1 MDAIFKRRS
10 VRKYITR
17 EVNDDLIIK
26 VLAAGMNAPSAGN
39 EQPWHF
45 MVIKDKYALRKV
57 SECSPYARAAQEAPL
72 AILVCAD
79 LSLQKHQGYW
89 VQDCSAAVENMLI
102 EVAFLG
108 LGSVWLGVYP
118 LEERV
123 SYLKKYFSLPEQ
135 IVPFAVLPI
144 GYPAQEPIASDRYE
158 PARVHYDK
166 W

>member
-10 VRKYITR
+10 VRKYAAR
-17 EVNDDLIIK
+17 DVEDDLIIK

-45 MVIKDKYALRKV
+45 MLIRDKFALRKV
-57 SECSPYARAAQEAPL
+57 SECSPYARAAAEAPI
-72 AILVCAD
+72 AILVCGD
-79 LSLQKHQGYW
+79 LNLQKHVGYW

-102 EVAFLG
+102 EAAALG

-118 LEERV
+118 MEERV
-123 SYLKKYFSLPEQ
+123 AYLKKYFFLPEHV
-135 IVPFAVLPI
+135 IPFAIVPI
-144 GYPAQEPIASDRYE
+144 GYPGHEVAPSDRYDQS
-158 PARVHYDK
+158 RVHYEK